1 LIRCDGLKRILIVG
15 EVFVDRHISPREIR
29 LGGIFHVART
39 LHALSS
45 HYAAAWIA
53 PAYLDDD
60 CERYFQQLDA
70 PISRKVGNVTGS
82 PNLVEINDSA
92 EAGEQRYVDLLRD
105 KRRIQA
111 DPDAM
116 AALIAEFR
124 PTDIIVVIDTW
135 TRSVAELLNVAEAR
149 VALDIDHW
157 PDDDTIPLDTP
168 PAIVFSSTSGG
179 PFQRHGRNPEV
190 LREHWR
196 SIGIPAAILKEN
208 RGGSRAWLKGEISVE
223 APCFPTATRHSV
235 GVGECFDAAWVA
247 ASEQEAPALRLR
259 FASWIASFYAATFNH
274 ATFVDEVHTALT
286 LDPSFALLEG
296 VRLPWER
303 RPDKNIYIAAPDFPT
318 VDTRLLDELDAALRY
333 HNFTPRRPI
342 LENGLADSSMSAS
355 LRRGLHAKDV
365 ALLEQCDLMIAVP
378 ISPDPGTFAELGW
391 FSRSGKPTIL
401 FDPHRLARNFFVEGS
416 AARVCETLGSV
427 VDAVYEVLGR
437 ANL

>member
-1 LIRCDGLKRILIVG
+1 
-15 EVFVDRHISPREIR
+15 
-29 LGGIFHVART
+29 
-39 LHALSS
+39 
-45 HYAAAWIA
+45 
-53 PAYLDDD
+53 
-60 CERYFQQLDA
+60 
-70 PISRKVGNVTGS
+70 
-82 PNLVEINDSA
+82 
-92 EAGEQRYVDLLRD
+92 
-105 KRRIQA
+105 
-111 DPDAM
+111 
-116 AALIAEFR
+116 
-124 PTDIIVVIDTW
+124 
-135 TRSVAELLNVAEAR
+135 
-149 VALDIDHW
+149 
-157 PDDDTIPLDTP
+157 
-168 PAIVFSSTSGG
+168 
-179 PFQRHGRNPEV
+179 
-190 LREHWR
+190 
-196 SIGIPAAILKEN
+196 
-208 RGGSRAWLKGEISVE
+208 
-223 APCFPTATRHSV
+223 
-235 GVGECFDAAWVA
+235 
-247 ASEQEAPALRLR
+247 
-259 FASWIASFYAATFNH
+259 
-274 ATFVDEVHTALT
+274 VDEVHTALT